1 MVLFGVFP
9 VTPSHT
15 RIPEG
20 NPHDRAD
27 RATVPAVCP
36 LSFGITNELRTAL
49 EALADKAD
57 TCVAEVARDCIEAG
71 IGVVRARATDK
82 RAAHPILETHERG
95 LGALIGLPR
104 STPRSARAPAARR
117 YSLAR
122 WGGVPK

>member
-1 MVLFGVFP
+1 MKP
-9 VTPSHT
+9 VTSGPVICCPV
-15 RIPEG
+15 RLYV
-20 NPHDRAD
+20 
-27 RATVPAVCP
+27 RATVPAACP

-71 IGVVRARATDK
+71 IGAVRARLRSSRRRNGQKGGAPDLGNS
-82 RAAHPILETHERG
+82 RAWTRG
-95 LGALIGLPR
+95 VDWLASLHTTIR
-104 STPRSARAPAARR
+104 ARAPAARR